1 MNTSYSLLSAWT
13 KQTTQARTHSTLC
26 PGTQSSD
33 NFCLGRQKYSSY
45 VRGCVDAAIIG
56 EFVATLVTAFAVLF
70 CWSYLQKKGHGK
82 VRVFLSLIVF
92 SIITYTIALAA
103 YVVLLTDSALVLD
116 TSKTVIGGFSSLGGA
131 VGFGVVIREWF
142 RRA

>member
-1 MNTSYSLLSAWT
+1 M
-13 KQTTQARTHSTLC
+13 
-26 PGTQSSD
+26 
-33 NFCLGRQKYSSY
+33 
-45 VRGCVDAAIIG
+45 DAAIIG

-103 YVVLLTDSALVLD
+103 YVVLLTDSALIFDKSRVAIEIL
-116 TSKTVIGGFSSLGGA
+116 SAMGGA
-131 VGFGVVIREWF
+131 FFFIQFLSKGFQRD
-142 RRA
+142 